1 MYTNA
6 TFSPDGRRVAVSLNA
21 GSPANRDI
29 WMVEVPGGSATR
41 LTTDPGVDATPVW
54 SPDGSEIVWSS
65 TRSGIYQMYR
75 RPAVAA
81 GEDRLLVRTDRAAIA
96 TDWSRDGRV
105 VVYTR
110 TGAAATGLDVWLL
123 FVTTGQSV
131 PIVETKGT
139 DDNGAL
145 SPNGRWLA
153 YQSSEAGQDEI
164 YLLPAATEPPRSEPI
179 AGVRFPLTP
188 ALQSRQVSLGG
199 GTQPRWRAD
208 GNELYF
214 LAPDGSLMAAAVPDG
229 DGSRV
234 ADPRRI
240 LPASMTLVIRH
251 AYAAAPD
258 GQRFLVPVLDQS
270 TPAVI
275 TVQ

>member
-1 MYTNA
+1 M
-6 TFSPDGRRVAVSLNA
+6 
-21 GSPANRDI
+21 
-29 WMVEVPGGSATR
+29 
-41 LTTDPGVDATPVW
+41 
-54 SPDGSEIVWSS
+54 
-65 TRSGIYQMYR
+65 
-75 RPAVAA
+75 
-81 GEDRLLVRTDRAAIA
+81 
-96 TDWSRDGRV
+96 
-105 VVYTR
+105 
-110 TGAAATGLDVWLL
+110 
-123 FVTTGQSV
+123 

-164 YLLPAATEPPRSEPI
+164 YLLPAATEPPRSAPI
-179 AGVRFPLTP
+179 VGVRFPLTP

-199 GTQPRWRAD
+199 GTQPRWRDD

-214 LAPDGSLMAAAVPDG
+214 LALDGSLMAAAVPAG
-229 DGSRV
+229 DASRIG
-234 ADPRRI
+234 APQRI

-270 TPAVI
+270 KPAVI